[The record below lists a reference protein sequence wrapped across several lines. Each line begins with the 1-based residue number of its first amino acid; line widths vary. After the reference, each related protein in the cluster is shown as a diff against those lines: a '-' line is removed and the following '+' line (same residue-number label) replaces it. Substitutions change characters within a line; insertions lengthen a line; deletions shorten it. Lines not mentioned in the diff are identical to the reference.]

1 MSISTFGVL
10 PSSSLI
16 ALPISANGL
25 LRDLSGAGIGLSGA
39 GIGLYEYDPGLQVD
53 EDGLYEDEDGL
64 CEDEDDLDGDGMGDS
79 DLLQYSSFVVCLS
92 L

>member
-25 LRDLSGAGIGLSGA
+25 LRDLSGAGIGLSGT
-39 GIGLYEYDPGLQVD
+39 GIGLYEYDPGL
-53 EDGLYEDEDGL
+53 
-64 CEDEDDLDGDGMGDS
+64 
-79 DLLQYSSFVVCLS
+79 
-92 L
+92 